1 MLLKYFVL
9 ATGLIDRKIDRTKGL
24 LRSLSGGNSDK
35 LEEAMKPY
43 NGADKLTMEHGDLG
57 VLVVLLGIF
66 LGIVGIYIFYST
78 IKTVIEDKK
87 TNSPEPFPI
96 KGIAVSVVLLIIS
109 VILLIGF
116 YMPLKN

>member
-9 ATGLIDRKIDRTKGL
+9 ATGLIDKKIDRTTEL
-24 LRSLSGGNSDK
+24 MRSLSGGNSKK

-57 VLVVLLGIF
+57 IFMVLLGTF
-66 LGIVGIYIFYST
+66 LGIVGIYMFCESIKLA
-78 IKTVIEDKK
+78 IKTRKE
-87 TNSPEPFPI
+87 NAPEPFPV
-96 KGIAVSVVLLIIS
+96 KGIVVSVVLLIIS
-109 VILLIGF
+109 IILLLGF